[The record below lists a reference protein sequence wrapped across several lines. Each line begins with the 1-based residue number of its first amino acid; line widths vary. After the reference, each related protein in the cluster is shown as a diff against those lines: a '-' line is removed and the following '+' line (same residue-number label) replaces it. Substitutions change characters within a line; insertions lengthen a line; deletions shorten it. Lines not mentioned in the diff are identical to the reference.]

1 MDWTMKKPT
10 TRDVELANRIL
21 NRLMAIMYGN
31 KKPLVAYQDMTST
44 ELCDIMAE
52 EIMLFHD
59 VQ

>member
-1 MDWTMKKPT
+1 MKKPT